1 MHTLYMLST
10 ELGNAQPTE
19 TGGVLEERLMAA
31 RLRLIL
37 KINFDWLTQ
46 WVIEMEKKFKPA
58 AI

>member
-46 WVIEMEKKFKPA
+46 
-58 AI
+58 